1 MDRILFYASLFVI
14 TVLGVGIALCAF
26 HILSAKMKRLAIWKM
41 PRLRL
46 VVLAGA
52 CVVATIAAQ
61 KNTGVRYVDANA
73 PSGGNGL
80 SWNTA
85 ARTIDEVSRDLS
97 GGTIYVKP
105 GTYGAFSYWTV
116 GDYISSNPLKIIAT
130 GDVGETIINGK
141 MSPKS
146 DVLTPTWT
154 TLQLSGFTV
163 CGVSDIW
170 YVDLDGCVVS
180 NCHEMAACGSA
191 FKNCLLT
198 ENSAYFL
205 ACTYSGCTVV
215 GNSGSCITAGSS
227 AAWNTIFWNNSSGG
241 GAPNYDILAAT
252 NCCMDVMREG
262 TGNFSEDPQFV
273 DAANG
278 NYRLADG
285 SPCIDAGENAATAG
299 DRDLTGSARVKNDH
313 VDIGAYENCPPPP
326 PAQLVYRSTLDSDD
340 AIREPL
346 VGEHGT
352 CANATFVEGKM
363 GMALS
368 VPAGTSVASIPFPDG
383 LPAERGTIEFWA
395 KLNGNKVTFSDGGD
409 PMLLHFS
416 RVSTSEHFGWIEFN
430 ANNGGGRGGIGASIG
445 GVGLYSNGY
454 LDSHDYSSIMGDK
467 VSDWHHYALV
477 WNVEGI
483 STLVDCPRFA
493 LLLDGKIVAQTNG
506 DGNWRKSAFIANMS
520 VPVQMNLSYPGLSSG
535 KSPYFID
542 ELRVWNADVTTF
554 QQNLDDTET
563 RYVNANAPEGGVGD
577 SWETAARTIGEVS
590 QGMNGGVIWVK
601 PGTYGAFTYKK
612 PQGDGLLKVIATG
625 RLGETVID
633 GAGTGVLVSD
643 SGEQPTSTE
652 LRLEG
657 FIVRNMGAP
666 SRGQCFDR
674 CMVSNFT
681 HGVASSSSFLNCL
694 VVANSA
700 ISGEKLFEAC
710 SFANCTVVGNVP
722 VVGSSMNGCGA
733 KNTIFW
739 ENGALGYT
747 GLVATNCCV
756 EGGMAGA
763 FIIADEPKFVDPA
776 KGNWCLAADSPC
788 IDAGLDAGAVG
799 DRDLA
804 GNVRIQGAH
813 VDIGAYESR
822 PPTPLA
828 RLVYH
833 NTLDSAD
840 AVVHPVIG
848 ATGTCGNA
856 TFVDG
861 KVGSAL
867 YVPADSNVANLPLP
881 NGLPVS
887 RGCIEFWA
895 KLQEGKTTFRDCG
908 DPIFLRVICANDAV
922 SSFTIEFNAND
933 GGGRGGL
940 CGGLPGLYMTSEGF
954 SYVKYFSNYFTEGNV
969 SDWHHYALVWNV
981 DGIATIN
988 GNPRSALL
996 VDGKSIAQTNGDGA
1010 WDNEAFLTSVSQ
1022 PFSMTF
1028 SKPGT
1033 SDGKSPFT
1041 IDELKIWDS
1050 DKTTFRGLVTHQ
1062 SVSYVY
1068 DGTAHTL
1075 QPAVGAEGDE
1085 VLRYALSEEGPFVEE
1100 MPTIT
1105 DAGSLRI
1112 WYEVEAE
1119 GETTR
1124 DSATVTV
1131 TKRPLTFT
1139 SASAQKPYDGTPL
1152 LATNILVSG
1161 GVPLGEWFAF
1171 SVTGS
1176 QTIVGESANGFT
1188 WEPQEGTNPDNYDV
1202 TVAYGT
1208 LKVTMG
1214 PVDAG
1219 TEYEIIHGETDAVRI
1234 TRLPYPNGG
1243 NVTLPSTLGGLP
1255 VAEIA
1260 AGALAG
1266 TSVTGVRVP
1275 SGVVV
1280 SGALFENLPNVTNV
1294 TLDAG
1299 CAVTGALSCRGS
1311 AALQEVVVA
1320 ASVTELAPHAFLGCW
1335 ALERVVFAGEPPF
1348 GNNTNATAELALL
1361 TASVRPAS
1369 LLQMADMICYP
1380 ATCAAKWE
1388 KSLRNLGYGG
1398 TYGAYE
1404 GEWTGIDSLIADSGN
1419 LGKPGQTVVTNEIV
1433 TVVSNVIVTV
1443 VTNVSPPVVPAE
1455 QPSALYAAQVGV
1467 ASGTVMSGASGW
1479 DVVGLPEGMTWDRNT
1494 GTLGGTPVVSGT
1506 YDVLLIS
1513 GSGLDTRVMRTTIDV
1528 SGYAV
1533 TTGYVGVA
1541 LCVSG
1546 EPWNSLVKYKT
1557 APAGLA
1563 WNGKVLSGVPRRT
1576 GTTTFNTTA
1585 GESVTLVIL
1594 PLPAEAVGTYSGTL
1608 LDDAGNQYPL
1618 TVTVSSSG
1626 KLEAMAL
1633 DGAKSYA
1640 LSAAA
1645 WSNVAVEDVSG
1656 SPHRMFTAT
1665 LSGDGLSLVVKLDA
1679 DAAPGAEAL
1688 TVVDMQ
1694 NSLTGS
1700 APHDP
1705 DVGGGSASDV
1715 FAALA
1720 GQFSL
1725 TATPDG
1731 AGGWTLA
1738 LPGSGVKGT
1747 LTVVVKPTG
1756 KATLSGTLPDKTK
1769 VSATAAVHVDADGA
1783 TVRFRVNGMRIV
1795 WNFL

>member
-1 MDRILFYASLFVI
+1 MERLLLYTSLFIVA
-14 TVLGVGIALCAF
+14 VLGVGIVYCAF
-26 HILSAKMKRLAIWKM
+26 HILSEKAKRLSIWKM

-46 VVLAGA
+46 AVLAGA

-73 PSGGNGL
+73 PAGGNGL

-105 GTYGAFSYWTV
+105 GTYGAFSYWTN
-116 GDYISSNPLKIIAT
+116 GGYIPLEIIAT
-130 GDVGETIINGK
+130 GGIDEIIINGN

-146 DVLTPTWT
+146 DVLTPSWT
-154 TLQLSGFTV
+154 TLRLSGFTV

-170 YVDLDGCVVS
+170 YVDLDRCVVS

-205 ACTYSGCTVV
+205 ACTYSGCTVA
-215 GNSGSCITAGSS
+215 GNSGYCITAGSS

-273 DAANG
+273 DAGNG

-285 SPCIDAGENAATAG
+285 SPCIDAGNDAALAG
-299 DRDLTGSARVKNDH
+299 DRDLAGSARVKNDH
-313 VDIGAYENCPPPP
+313 VDIGAYEYCPPPP
-326 PAQLVYRSTLDSDD
+326 PAQLVYRSTLDSVD
-340 AIREPL
+340 AIKDPL

-383 LPAERGTIEFWA
+383 LPSERGTIEFWA
-395 KLNGNKVTFSDGGD
+395 KLNGNKTTFSDGGD
-409 PMLLHFS
+409 PMFLYFS
-416 RVSTSEHFGWIEFN
+416 RVSTAEHFAWVEFN
-430 ANNGGGRGGIGASIG
+430 ANNGGGCGGIGAALA
-445 GVGLYSNGY
+445 GVGLYSSGY
-454 LDSHDYSSIMGDK
+454 LDSHDYSSILRNK

-483 STLVDCPRFA
+483 STLADNPRFA

-506 DGNWRKSAFIANMS
+506 EGNWRKSAFMANMS
-520 VPVQMNLSYPGLSSG
+520 VPIQLNLSYPNLGFG
-535 KSPYFID
+535 KSPYLID
-542 ELRVWNADVTTF
+542 ELRVWNADVTAF
-554 QQNLDDTET
+554 QQNLNDTET
-563 RYVNANAPEGGVGD
+563 RYVNANVPEGGVGD
-577 SWETAARTIGEVS
+577 SWETAARTIDEVS
-590 QGMNGGVIWVK
+590 RDMKGGVIWVK

-612 PQGDGLLKVIATG
+612 PQGEGLLKVIATG
-625 RLGETVID
+625 RPGETVID
-633 GAGTGVLVSD
+633 GAGTGAIASD
-643 SGEQPTSTE
+643 SGEQPTSAE

-657 FIVRNMGAP
+657 FTVRNMGAP

-674 CMVSNFT
+674 CVVSNFT
-681 HGVASSSSFLNCL
+681 QGVASSAAFLNCL
-694 VVANSA
+694 VVANTA
-700 ISGEKLFEAC
+700 ASGEKLFEAC
-710 SFANCTVVGNVP
+710 SFANCTIVGNVP
-722 VVGSSMNGCGA
+722 AAGSSMNGCGA

-747 GLVATNCCV
+747 GLGATNCCV
-756 EGGMAGA
+756 EGGTAGA
-763 FIIADEPKFVDPA
+763 FIIADEPKFVDSA
-776 KGNWCLAADSPC
+776 KGNWRLAADSPC
-788 IDAGLDAGAVG
+788 IDAGLDAGAAG
-799 DRDLA
+799 EQDLA
-804 GNVRIQGAH
+804 GSVRIQGEH
-813 VDIGAYESR
+813 VDIGAYESC

-840 AVVHPVIG
+840 AVAHPVVG
-848 ATGTCGNA
+848 AAGTCGDA

-867 YVPADSNVANLPLP
+867 YVPADSNVASLPLP
-881 NGLPVS
+881 NGLPAS

-895 KLQEGKTTFRDCG
+895 KLQEGKTTFRDGG
-908 DPIFLRVICANDAV
+908 DPIFLHVICANDAA
-922 SSFTIEFNAND
+922 STFTVEFNANN

-940 CGGLPGLYMTSEGF
+940 CGGLPGLYMTSEGY
-954 SYVKYFSNYFTEGNV
+954 SYMKYYSSYFMEGDV

-981 DGIATIN
+981 DGIAGIN
-988 GNPRSALL
+988 GNPRSAFL
-996 VDGKSIAQTNGDGA
+996 VDGRSVAQTNGDGV
-1010 WDNEAFLTSVSQ
+1010 WDEEAFLARVGQ

-1033 SDGKSPFT
+1033 INGKSPFT
-1041 IDELKIWDS
+1041 IDELKVWDS
-1050 DKTTFRGLVTHQ
+1050 DKITFRGLVTHQ

-1085 VLRYALSEEGPFVEE
+1085 VFRYALSEEGPFVEE

-1112 WYEVEAE
+1112 WYEVEVE
-1119 GETTR
+1119 GETMR
-1124 DSATVTV
+1124 ASATVTV

-1139 SASAQKPYDGTPL
+1139 SASAEKSYDGSPL
-1152 LATNILVSG
+1152 VDTNVLVTG
-1161 GVPLGEWFAF
+1161 GVPLGEGFAF

-1176 QTIVGESANGFT
+1176 QTIFGESANAFT
-1188 WEPQEGTNPDNYDV
+1188 WEPQEGTNPDNYEV
-1202 TVAYGT
+1202 TTACGT
-1208 LKVTMG
+1208 LKVVMG
-1214 PVDAG
+1214 PQDAG
-1219 TEYEIIHGETDAVRI
+1219 IEYVIIHGETDAVRI
-1234 TRLPYPNGG
+1234 TRLPCPDGG
-1243 NVTLPSTLGGLP
+1243 DVTLPNTLGGLP

-1266 TSVTGVRVP
+1266 TGVTGVHVP

-1280 SGALFENLPNVTNV
+1280 SGVLFENLSNVTNV

-1299 CAVTGALSCRGS
+1299 SAVTGALSCRGS
-1311 AALQEVVVA
+1311 AALQEVIVP

-1348 GNNTNATAELALL
+1348 GNNTDATAELSLL
-1361 TASVRPAS
+1361 TASLRPAT

-1380 ATCAAKWE
+1380 ATCAVKWE

-1398 TYGAYE
+1398 MYGAYA
-1404 GEWTGIDSLIADSGN
+1404 GEWTGSDSLIADSGN
-1419 LGKPGQTVVTNEIV
+1419 LGKSVQTVVTNEIV
-1433 TVVSNVIVTV
+1433 MVVSNVIVTV
-1443 VTNVSPPVVPAE
+1443 VTNMSPPVVPAE

-1467 ASGTVMSGASGW
+1467 ESGTVISGASGW
-1479 DVVGLPEGMTWDRNT
+1479 DMVCLPEGMTWDRST

-1513 GSGLDTRVMRTTIDV
+1513 GSGADTKVMRTTIDV

-1557 APAGLA
+1557 VPEGLV
-1563 WNGKVLSGVPRRT
+1563 WNGKVLSGVPMRT

-1585 GESVTLVIL
+1585 GESVTLEIL
-1594 PLPAEAVGTYSGTL
+1594 PLPAEVVGAYSGTL
-1608 LDDAGNQYPL
+1608 LDNSGNQYPL
-1618 TVTVSSSG
+1618 TVTASSSG
-1626 KLEAMAL
+1626 RLEAMVL
-1633 DGAKSYA
+1633 DGAKAYA

-1665 LSGDGLSLVVKLDA
+1665 LSGDGLSFVVKVDA
-1679 DAAPGAEAL
+1679 DAASNAEAL
-1688 TVVDMQ
+1688 TVVDTL
-1694 NSLTGS
+1694 NGLTGS
-1700 APHDP
+1700 APHNP
-1705 DVGGGSASDV
+1705 DVGSGESDV
-1715 FAALA
+1715 VTALA
-1720 GQFSL
+1720 GKFSL

-1738 LPGSGVKGT
+1738 LPDAGVKGT
-1747 LTVVVKPTG
+1747 LTVVLKPTG

-1769 VSATAAVHVDADGA
+1769 VSATTSVHMDAAGA
-1783 TVRFRVNGMRIV
+1783 AVRFRVNGMWIV
-1795 WNFL
+1795 WKLL